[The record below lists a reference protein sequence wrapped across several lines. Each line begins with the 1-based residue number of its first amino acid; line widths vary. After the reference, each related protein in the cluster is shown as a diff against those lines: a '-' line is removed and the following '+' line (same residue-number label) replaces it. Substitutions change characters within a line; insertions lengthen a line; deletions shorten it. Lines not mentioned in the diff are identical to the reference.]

1 MEFPHVLNMNNYMQG
16 YANIQNKHN
25 EDQSAYFLD
34 KEIPYEN
41 KNHKPPTFSTTGQRK
56 VVTKKSGTPNVAG
69 KITTKPSANTK
80 SFLSEMRKKKIQS
93 QEMSEDLLFVSGNAE
108 MHKKEVVENGDT

>member
-1 MEFPHVLNMNNYMQG
+1 M
-16 YANIQNKHN
+16 
-25 EDQSAYFLD
+25 
-34 KEIPYEN
+34 
-41 KNHKPPTFSTTGQRK
+41 
-56 VVTKKSGTPNVAG
+56 AG